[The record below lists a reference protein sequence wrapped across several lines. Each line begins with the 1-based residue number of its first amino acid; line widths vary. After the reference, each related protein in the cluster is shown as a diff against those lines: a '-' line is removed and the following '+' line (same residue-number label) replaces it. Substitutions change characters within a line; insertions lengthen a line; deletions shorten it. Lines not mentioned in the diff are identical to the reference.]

1 MTLLR
6 RRLVKL
12 EERMPPPVMR
22 DTVRQ
27 AQLLAL
33 QTLPGE
39 ELEVLR
45 QMLLR
50 NESAIPE
57 SDAERAAMDHYRAA
71 LRVVLAEN
79 QTPLALNRRRN

>member
-1 MTLLR
+1 MTLLQ

-12 EERMPPPVMR
+12 EERLPAPLMP
-22 DTVRQ
+22 DGRQ

-45 QMLLR
+45 QMLQR

-71 LRVVLAEN
+71 LQVVLAHSH
-79 QTPLALNRRRN
+79 TPLALNRRRN